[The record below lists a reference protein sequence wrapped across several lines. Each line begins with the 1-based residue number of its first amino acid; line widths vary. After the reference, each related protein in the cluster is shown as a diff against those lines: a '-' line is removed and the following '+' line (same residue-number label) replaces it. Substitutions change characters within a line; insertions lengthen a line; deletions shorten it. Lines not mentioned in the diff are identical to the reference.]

1 MSGFQSVS
9 DVKQISFP
17 IYNSAGK
24 KVYTAKASKSGKKYV
39 ATVKLKKL
47 KNKLGLYTV
56 KAVYKNTGN
65 VSRMLTCTALADER
79 AKGGKFKIKVR
90 KDASSKFTLSGAYLP
105 GNIKKV
111 TFVVYKNGKKKQGTY
126 KAKFLLLRNTVR

>member
-1 MSGFQSVS
+1 MQKSASLEKKKSFKIVLSGFQSVS

-65 VSRMLTCTALADER
+65 VSRIC
-79 AKGGKFKIKVR
+79 
-90 KDASSKFTLSGAYLP
+90 
-105 GNIKKV
+105 
-111 TFVVYKNGKKKQGTY
+111 
-126 KAKFLLLRNTVR
+126 LLYTSRCV